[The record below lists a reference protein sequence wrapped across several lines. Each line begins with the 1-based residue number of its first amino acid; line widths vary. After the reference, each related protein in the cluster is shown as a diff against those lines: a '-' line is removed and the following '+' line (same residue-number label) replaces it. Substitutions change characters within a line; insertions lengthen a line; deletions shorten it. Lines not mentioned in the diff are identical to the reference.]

1 MAAGSCRAC
10 GLRLREHARF
20 CDGCGSPVTAASEL
34 AEYKQVTVMFADVVR
49 SMDIAAAVGAERLR
63 EIMTLLVERS
73 TLVVQRYGGTVNQ
86 FTGDGIMAVF
96 GAPTALEDH
105 AFRACLAA
113 LGVQQETRRLT
124 SEVQR
129 RDGVL
134 LQLRIGLNS
143 GQVIAGEIGSG
154 PVGYTAIGEQV
165 GMAQRMESVA
175 PAGGVVLSESTARLV
190 EQSAALGEIE
200 YVRIKGADA
209 AVPTRRLLA
218 AGAEDTRPLRWEP
231 TLVGRTRVMSAVAVL
246 LDQSINGES
255 RVAGVI
261 GPPGIGKSRTANE
274 AARMAAAR
282 GIPVYLTFS
291 ESHARDV
298 PYRVAAR
305 LLRSV
310 FGIRDAAPGAARARV
325 RAQIADANPED
336 LRLLDDLLGIGDP
349 QVALPAIT
357 PDARQRRLSALLK
370 AATLQRNTPA
380 VYVIEDAHWIDEAS
394 ESMLVEFIDAI
405 RHTRSL
411 VVITYRPEYQGA
423 LARVPGAIAIPLTP
437 LNTVQT
443 VAVTA
448 ELLGTHP
455 SVAELTARIADR
467 ASGNPFFASE
477 IVRDLAERGVLE
489 GDRGGYVCRDD
500 SAAISVPVTLQA
512 AIAARVDRLGAAAK
526 HALYAGAVIGTRFR
540 PDLLRTVLEETSGT
554 DDAIAELLRVDL
566 IDQVRFSPHAEYAFR
581 HPLIRSVAYES
592 QLRTG
597 RAELHRR
604 VAAAIQENSP
614 GPTDQNAA
622 LIAEHLEAAGDL
634 RAAFDW
640 HMRAGAW
647 STNRD
652 RAAARTS
659 WQRARQVADRLPP
672 DEPDRIAKQI
682 ASLTALCGTLW
693 LTGGSVADTGFE
705 QLREL
710 CALSGDKASL
720 AIGMAGIV
728 MTLTGH
734 NRHREAAQ
742 LSSELAA
749 LIESIGDP
757 ALTCGL
763 LLAVTYAKSEI
774 GEMTEALR
782 LAERVIEL
790 ADGDRAM
797 GHTSMGSP
805 LAGATRMRGLYRLCL
820 GIKGWR
826 SDADRA
832 IALAA
837 PLHPTSHVA
846 AIMYKYIL
854 AIPIGALLA
863 DSVALRETAEA
874 LHIAEQAGDDFTLVQ
889 AQLARGLV
897 LVHHD
902 GLRREGVDLLSQ
914 ARDAA
919 VKQGFTMNAL
929 ALVDPAIARE
939 KARNGDLDGAI
950 ELSRSAIADMYDTGG
965 VLSLGVATTV
975 LVESLLDR
983 GAEGDLQEA
992 LSAIDRLASVPSE
1005 PGFVLHELPLLRLRA
1020 RVAGVQGDHAASHQ
1034 VMQDYRA
1041 RAAAADFE
1049 LLVAVAD
1056 AEGSPQQ

>member
-10 GLRLREHARF
+10 GLRLREGARF
-20 CDGCGSPVTAASEL
+20 CDGCGSAVTASEL

-49 SMDIAAAVGAERLR
+49 SMDIANAVGAERLR
-63 EIMTLLVERS
+63 EIMTQLVERA
-73 TLVVQRYGGTVNQ
+73 TLMVQRYGGTVNQ

-113 LGVQQETRRLT
+113 LGVQDEIRSLT
-124 SEVQR
+124 SEVKT
-129 RDGVL
+129 RDGIS

-143 GQVIAGEIGSG
+143 GQVIAGEVGSG
-154 PVGYTAIGEQV
+154 PMGYTAIGEQV

-190 EQSAALGEIE
+190 EHSAALGEIE
-200 YVRIKGADA
+200 YVHIKGADA

-218 AGAEDTRPLRWEP
+218 AGAEHTRPLRWEP
-231 TLVGRTRVMSAVAVL
+231 TLVGRTREMYTLAVL
-246 LDQSINGES
+246 IDQSINGES
-255 RVAGVI
+255 RVARVT
-261 GPPGIGKSRTANE
+261 GPPGIGKSRTAKE

-282 GIPVYLTFS
+282 GIPMYLTFS

-298 PYRVAAR
+298 PYGVAVR

-310 FGIRDAAPGAARARV
+310 FGIRDTAPDAARAHV
-325 RAQIADANPED
+325 RSHIADADPED

-370 AATLQRNTPA
+370 AVALERNTPA
-380 VYVIEDAHWIDEAS
+380 MYVIEDAHWIDEAS

-405 RHTRSL
+405 RQTKSL
-411 VVITYRPEYQGA
+411 VLITYRPEYRGA
-423 LARVPGAIAIPLTP
+423 LARVPGAMAIPLTP
-437 LNTVQT
+437 LNTAQT
-443 VAVTA
+443 VALTVA
-448 ELLGTHP
+448 ALGTHP
-455 SVAELTARIADR
+455 SVAELTARIAER
-467 ASGNPFFASE
+467 AAGNPFFASE

-500 SAAISVPVTLQA
+500 GADISVPVTLQA
-512 AIAARVDRLGAAAK
+512 AIAARVDRLSAAAK

-540 PDLLRTVLEETSGT
+540 PDLLSTVLEESSGS

-566 IDQVRFSPHAEYAFR
+566 IDQVQFDPRAEYAFR

-592 QLRTG
+592 QLRAA
-597 RAELHRR
+597 RAEVHQR
-604 VAAAIQENSP
+604 VAAAIQENNP
-614 GPTDQNAA
+614 GSTDQNAA

-640 HMRAGAW
+640 HMRAGSW

-659 WQRARQVADRLPP
+659 WQRARHVADRLPP

-682 ASLTALCGTLW
+682 AALTVLCGTLW
-693 LTGGSVADTGFE
+693 LTGGSAADTGFE

-710 CALSGDKASL
+710 CALSGDKTSL

-728 MTLTGH
+728 MALAGH

-749 LIESIGDP
+749 LIESIADP
-757 ALTCGL
+757 GLTCGL

-782 LAERVIEL
+782 LAECVIEL
-790 ADGDRAM
+790 SEGDRAM
-797 GHTSMGSP
+797 GYMFMGSP

-826 SDADRA
+826 SDADTA
-832 IALAA
+832 IAMAA
-837 PLHPTSHVA
+837 PLYPTSHVA

-854 AIPIGALLA
+854 SIPIGARLA

-874 LHIAEQAGDDFTLVQ
+874 LQIAEQAGDDFTLVQ

-902 GLRREGVDLLSQ
+902 GLQREGVDLLSR

-929 ALVDPAIARE
+929 ALVDPAMARE
-939 KARNGDLDGAI
+939 KARNGDLDDAI

-965 VLSLGVATTV
+965 VISLGVATTV

-983 GAEGDLQEA
+983 GAEGDLREA
-992 LSAIDRLASVPSE
+992 LSAIDRLAAVPSE

-1020 RVAGVQGDHAASHQ
+1020 LVARAQGDDAT
-1034 VMQDYRA
+1034 YRA
-1041 RAAAADFE
+1041 FMDHYRTKAAAADFE
-1049 LLVAVAD
+1049 PIATED
-1056 AEGSPQQ
+1056 SEN